1 MDMTTISAT
10 RILRFLEREPVVWL
24 STVRPDG
31 TPHLVPIWFT
41 WDGEALL
48 IFTKPDAQKVRNLRA
63 NPSVMLA
70 LGDVDD
76 DFDVGLIEGR
86 AEFVDLRGS
95 GDMPAAHLE
104 KYADRLAA
112 LGLSAADYAA
122 TYSLAIRIVPI
133 DFLDWH
139 GRTTSRTVR
148 IAAAPATSLAEPAR
162 ERRVAEMGEPMSR
175 RRPAPT
181 PRIVSPVRVRV
192 PTPSRLA
199 DPFARR
205 LRTVT
210 DGFGQPRPLPVGSL

>member
-1 MDMTTISAT
+1 MDMTTIAAT

-31 TPHLVPIWFT
+31 APHLVPIWFT

-48 IFTKPDAQKVRNLRA
+48 IFSKPDAQKVRNLRA

-95 GDMPAAHLE
+95 GAVPAAHLE

-112 LGLSAADYAA
+112 LGLSAADYAE
-122 TYSLAIRIVPI
+122 TYSQAIRIVPI

-139 GRTTSRTVR
+139 GRTTPRTVR
-148 IAAAPATSLAEPAR
+148 IASAPARSLAEPAR
-162 ERRVAEMGEPMSR
+162 DRRVAEMGEPLSR

-192 PTPSRLA
+192 PTPNRLA

-205 LRTVT
+205 LRTLT
-210 DGFGQPRPLPVGSL
+210 DGLGQPRPLPVGSL